1 MATKKKHNTK
11 PAQTPAPQDP
21 QEAPQE
27 TAAPK
32 TDEETPATEEAQEQ
46 QETPP
51 EAHAEETTEETPPA
65 EESAPAFKCK
75 HCGGSVVFS
84 GPEGTCQKCGAI
96 IYKFA

>member
-1 MATKKKHNTK
+1 MATKKKSTK
-11 PAQTPAPQDP
+11 KPAPQEP
-21 QEAPQE
+21 QEATQE
-27 TAAPK
+27 TDAQK
-32 TDEETPATEEAQEQ
+32 MNEETPATDEAQDD

-65 EESAPAFKCK
+65 EEAAPAFKCK
-75 HCGGSVVFS
+75 HCGGEVVFA

>member
-1 MATKKKHNTK
+1 MATKKKPNTK
-11 PAQTPAPQDP
+11 PAQTPAPQES

-32 TDEETPATEEAQEQ
+32 TDEETPATDEAQEQ

-51 EAHAEETTEETPPA
+51 EAPEEETTEETPPA
-65 EESAPAFKCK
+65 EEVAPAFKCK
-75 HCGGSVVFS
+75 HCGGKVVLA